1 MLPLHVM
8 KQFIETQKSIKCNG
22 KLLVLDKPLVM
33 GILNLTP
40 DSFYDGN
47 FYNNKEKILRQ
58 IHKIINE
65 GAQII
70 DIGAYSSRPG
80 AKNITE
86 KEELKRLVPALE
98 LILKHFPEMVVSV
111 DTFRSKIAKLAVND
125 FGVSLINDISGGTID
140 KKMFEQIANLNV
152 PYILMHMRGNP
163 QTMQNLTDYKNIV
176 DELIDYFV
184 AKTHI
189 LKKAGVKDII
199 IDPGFGF
206 SKTLEQNYELLNK
219 LEAFKILELP
229 ILVGISR
236 KSMIYRYLNI
246 KPEGALNGTSI
257 LNTIA
262 IQKGA
267 DILRVHDVKE
277 AVETIKLYGKLTE
290 KSITR

>member
-8 KQFIETQKSIKCNG
+8 KQFIETQRSINCKG
-22 KLLVLDKPLVM
+22 KLLALDKPLVM

-40 DSFYDGN
+40 DSFYDGS
-47 FYNNKEKILRQ
+47 FYNTKEKILQQ

-70 DIGAYSSRPG
+70 DMGAYSSRPG
-80 AKNITE
+80 AKNISE

-98 LILKHFPEMVVSV
+98 IILKNFPDIVVSV
-111 DTFRSKIAKLAVND
+111 DTFRSNIAKIVVSD
-125 FGVSLINDISGGTID
+125 FGVSMINDISGGAID
-140 KKMFEQIANLNV
+140 KHMFELVAKLNV

-163 QTMQNLTDYKNIV
+163 RTMQSMTSYKDIV
-176 DELIDYFV
+176 DELISYF
-184 AKTHI
+184 AKKVHI
-189 LKKAGVKDII
+189 LKKTGVKDII

-206 SKTLEQNYELLNK
+206 SKVLEQNYELLNK
-219 LEAFKILELP
+219 LESFKILERP

-236 KSMIYRYLNI
+236 KSMIYKYLNI
-246 KPEGALNGTSI
+246 KPEEALNGTSV

-267 DILRVHDVKE
+267 NILRVHDVKE
-277 AVETIKLYGKLTE
+277 AVETIKLYSKLNE
-290 KSITR
+290 ISVVR